1 MVCKRGATWPMHS
14 AGSLGGCEEGEVEH
28 GGLRMVRSSIRLL
41 FLNFVGGLSLKK
53 ADVYYFRF
61 VFFNDILAT

>member
-41 FLNFVGGLSLKK
+41 FLNLDPLQNSAIVTSHC
-53 ADVYYFRF
+53 VQ
-61 VFFNDILAT
+61 